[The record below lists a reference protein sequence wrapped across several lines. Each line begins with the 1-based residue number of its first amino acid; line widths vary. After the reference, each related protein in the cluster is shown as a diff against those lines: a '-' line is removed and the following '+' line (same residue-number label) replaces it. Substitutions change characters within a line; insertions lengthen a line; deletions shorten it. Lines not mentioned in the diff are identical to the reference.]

1 MQPNF
6 QLQNCF
12 FNSIFEIFTH
22 KKENPN
28 IEKHLRFLIRFLYFL
43 RSLANLFLCT
53 ANLCNCSFPRFS
65 LLQWFCRFFFV
76 KISGVGIIS
85 SQITFAGIFEF
96 CIARKWPKT
105 QKPTISLQNCL
116 SSNKFRF
123 DYVLSRNNSPL
134 ENSLTY
140 QTE

>member
-12 FNSIFEIFTH
+12 FYSIFEIFTH

-53 ANLCNCSFPRFS
+53 ANLCNCSFSEVFLDAVILS
-65 LLQWFCRFFFV
+65 LFFRKNIWGWHYIKSNNFCRYFRVLYRKKVAKNSKAHHF
-76 KISGVGIIS
+76 
-85 SQITFAGIFEF
+85 ITKLLI
-96 CIARKWPKT
+96 K
-105 QKPTISLQNCL
+105 Q
-116 SSNKFRF
+116 
-123 DYVLSRNNSPL
+123 
-134 ENSLTY
+134 
-140 QTE
+140 